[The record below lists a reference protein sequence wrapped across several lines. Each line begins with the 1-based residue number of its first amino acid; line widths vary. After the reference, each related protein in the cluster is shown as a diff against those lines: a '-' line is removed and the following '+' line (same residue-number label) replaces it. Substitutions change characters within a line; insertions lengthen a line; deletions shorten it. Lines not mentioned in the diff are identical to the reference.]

1 MQIAAA
7 YEALA
12 DNEKRKLYDQVG
24 TYIHARMHVGGARLS
39 HRVSLRG
46 SNCRAIMVYVLL

>member
-24 TYIHARMHVGGARLS
+24 AYIHAHTMLGRLAGDNLPWS
-39 HRVSLRG
+39 ECLSEGLT
-46 SNCRAIMVYVLL
+46 AKQ